1 MKPPTDQD
9 ESLLQKLV
17 ESAKRHDDSK
27 SIFGLLLLLEREIRS
42 EAQHSSVPLA
52 APDSKNLFN
61 RQGLTIFRRYIE

>member
-27 SIFGLLLLLEREIRS
+27 SIFGLLLLLEREICS
-42 EAQHSSVPLA
+42 DAQHRSVSLTPS
-52 APDSKNLFN
+52 DRKSLFDWPET
-61 RQGLTIFRRYIE
+61 TIFRRYIE